1 MAIFVGGVGVLNTM
15 LMSVYERTRE
25 IGVLR
30 ALGWRRRGVLELI
43 LKEAMLMG
51 ILGGVLGIGIAFV
64 LTYGLMRIPYIA
76 GALQPTFDAA
86 VFIRAFVVALLL
98 GVIGG
103 LYPAYRATRLLPV
116 EALRYE

>member
-1 MAIFVGGVGVLNTM
+1 MAIVVGGVGVLNTM

-30 ALGWRRRGVLELI
+30 ALGWRRRGVLGLV
-43 LKEAMLMG
+43 LKEAMLLG
-51 ILGGVLGIGIAFV
+51 ILGGVAGIGVALA
-64 LTYGLMRIPYIA
+64 LTKGLMQVPYVA
-76 GALQPTFDAA
+76 GALQPIFDTT
-86 VFIRAFVVALLL
+86 VFVRAFVVALIL

-103 LYPAYRATRLLPV
+103 LYPAYRATHLQPV